1 MKISISASLLLYC
14 ITGAFQVTHSQ
25 SRPTFKVKAG
35 DYPDKIIPVADQFQY
50 PTFQK
55 GKVLFYGGRMVE
67 AMLNYSYLSGE
78 VLFLK
83 DQKDT
88 LELLDK
94 KMIKVVDMQGA
105 IFYNEK
111 QYGFCEMVSNYGDIK
126 LAKKHLLA
134 RIGNEKGG
142 PYGIS
147 YTASSV
153 TTYSSYANANAPGG
167 RKLKMDTEAIFG
179 HRILYFFV
187 DKNDR
192 YMIPGKTSITRLF
205 PKYKDQIG
213 EYLKQNPVNF
223 TEEEDLERLLNYSQ
237 NLNQQLK

>member
-1 MKISISASLLLYC
+1 VKIYIYTGILLHCLSG
-14 ITGAFQVTHSQ
+14 IFADAFGQSQ
-25 SRPTFKVKAG
+25 PTFKVKAG
-35 DYPDKIIPVADQFQY
+35 DYPDKVIPVAEQFQY
-50 PTFQK
+50 PEFRK

-67 AMLNYSYLSGE
+67 ALLNYSYLSGE
-78 VLFLK
+78 ILFLK

-94 KMIKVVDMQGA
+94 KMVKVVDVQGA
-105 IFYNEK
+105 IFYNDK

-126 LAKKHLLA
+126 LSKKHVLE
-134 RIGNEKGG
+134 RIGDEKGG

-167 RKLKMDTEAIFG
+167 KKLKMDTEAIFG
-179 HRILYFFV
+179 HRTRYFFV

-192 YMIPGKTSITRLF
+192 YQIPGKNSIVKLF
-205 PKYKDQIG
+205 PKHKDKISQ
-213 EYLKQNPVNF
+213 YLKENPVNF
-223 TEEEDLERLLNYSQ
+223 IVEDDLERLLAYCQ
-237 NLNQQLK
+237 GLDQ